1 MVAMDYSDLIAPCAL
16 VVLGVVGYV
25 VYTTLR
31 GPTQSDVRGVNNAAA
46 GAEMEEDMSKPSLKI
61 LFGSQTGSAET
72 FAKTLV
78 QEGKTIGFRSEA
90 VDLLDYEPEDLQ
102 DESCVVFVVATY
114 GEGEPTDSARDFYE
128 WFNEQNKETCDL
140 SNVNYSIF
148 GLGDTQ
154 YKHFNE
160 CSKDTERLMTLCG
173 GNQLYVTGQGDA
185 DKDLEED
192 FENWKQDLWPALTKF
207 YDIKY
212 EGGDNFDFERTTRL
226 EYDPNSSTPFDPYPY
241 KKRLEIGQKNPVWA
255 TVTCN
260 RELLGDSTE
269 RSTRHIE
276 LSLDGFDLYYE
287 AGDHLGVYAP
297 NDDTL
302 VDQYISRLSS
312 VSDTPFAQVAV
323 KGSQVNML
331 PAKCNLRQALKWYV
345 DLTYPAKKSVLK
357 AFSQCAQDEQEKEA
371 FMDVLRNND
380 AAKAEFHKLSPK
392 LRNTFGWLRKFGS
405 AQVPADV
412 FMEHMPHL
420 QPRFYSIASDHK
432 AQPNH
437 IHICVA
443 VEDGGLCTPYLQRM
457 EVGSKVLVFTRT
469 SNFHPP
475 RAPTTPMIMIGP
487 GTGIAPLVGILH
499 RRLALKEK
507 GEELGPCHFFFGCRR
522 REEDF
527 LYEDLLR
534 QCEADGVITALH
546 LAFSR
551 ETDRKVYVQH
561 KLAEVGEQVWE
572 LLQNGGRVY
581 VCGDARRMARD
592 VEDTLKQIIQT
603 HGGEEMQ
610 TMKAVEDYLLKLE
623 KRDRYLKDVWSSA
636 VA

>member
-1 MVAMDYSDLIAPCAL
+1 MLRGLQPLKQKWPSDCKPMVPTVYNVVSAVLYVSYLCVLQAMVARDYSDLIAPCAL

-260 RELLGDSTE
+260 R
-269 RSTRHIE
+269 HA
-276 LSLDGFDLYYE
+276 SLPL
-287 AGDHLGVYAP
+287 
-297 NDDTL
+297 
-302 VDQYISRLSS
+302 
-312 VSDTPFAQVAV
+312 
-323 KGSQVNML
+323 
-331 PAKCNLRQALKWYV
+331 CLRA
-345 DLTYPAKKSVLK
+345 
-357 AFSQCAQDEQEKEA
+357 C
-371 FMDVLRNND
+371 
-380 AAKAEFHKLSPK
+380 AEFL
-392 LRNTFGWLRKFGS
+392 
-405 AQVPADV
+405 
-412 FMEHMPHL
+412 
-420 QPRFYSIASDHK
+420 
-432 AQPNH
+432 
-437 IHICVA
+437 
-443 VEDGGLCTPYLQRM
+443 
-457 EVGSKVLVFTRT
+457 
-469 SNFHPP
+469 
-475 RAPTTPMIMIGP
+475 
-487 GTGIAPLVGILH
+487 
-499 RRLALKEK
+499 
-507 GEELGPCHFFFGCRR
+507 
-522 REEDF
+522 
-527 LYEDLLR
+527 
-534 QCEADGVITALH
+534 
-546 LAFSR
+546 
-551 ETDRKVYVQH
+551 
-561 KLAEVGEQVWE
+561 
-572 LLQNGGRVY
+572 
-581 VCGDARRMARD
+581 
-592 VEDTLKQIIQT
+592 
-603 HGGEEMQ
+603 
-610 TMKAVEDYLLKLE
+610 
-623 KRDRYLKDVWSSA
+623 
-636 VA
+636 